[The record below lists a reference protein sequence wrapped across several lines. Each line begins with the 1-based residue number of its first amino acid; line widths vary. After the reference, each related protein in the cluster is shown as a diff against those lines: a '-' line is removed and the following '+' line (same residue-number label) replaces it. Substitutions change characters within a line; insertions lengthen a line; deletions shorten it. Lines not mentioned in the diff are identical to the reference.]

1 MTNYFNALKN
11 AKRALQGVQ
20 TLVAGAFMTSVLQ
33 NASQAQVHI
42 EVVLRDERQQ
52 EVREMVP
59 SQEYTADIVATNLSG
74 EEVVGVNVALQM
86 PSSFHFT
93 KVFLPGNNPEL
104 YRAGLFKG
112 YATIDQIDNVMNGQ
126 FARIVF
132 PKSTGLV
139 GPDSGASGK
148 IMSYR
153 CFAQTNLSLQTL
165 SWKYA

>member
-74 EEVVGVNVALQM
+74 EEVVGVNVALQT
-86 PSSFHFT
+86 PPAFRFT
-93 KVFLPGNNPEL
+93 KVFLPGNN
-104 YRAGLFKG
+104 
-112 YATIDQIDNVMNGQ
+112 
-126 FARIVF
+126 
-132 PKSTGLV
+132 
-139 GPDSGASGK
+139 
-148 IMSYR
+148 
-153 CFAQTNLSLQTL
+153 
-165 SWKYA
+165 